1 MNDGYLALA
10 ALALF
15 VIASIGI
22 YTFDHMED
30 RYLLEMGVP
39 HCVVFDYDCG
49 LVKED
54 NSDG

>member
-1 MNDGYLALA
+1 MNDGYLALG